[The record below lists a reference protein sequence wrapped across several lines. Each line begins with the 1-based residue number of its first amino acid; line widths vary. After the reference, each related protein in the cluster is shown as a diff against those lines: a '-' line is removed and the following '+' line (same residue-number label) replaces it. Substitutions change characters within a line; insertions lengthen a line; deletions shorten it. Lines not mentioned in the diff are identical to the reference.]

1 MGKEYTKAQ
10 VAAAFEK
17 AGARFSDEKNRE
29 IGIGI
34 TLQLL
39 NDPLSNPTRSELIG
53 RIGRLAR
60 VGDTAARQIVGE
72 LDGGEERQTLS
83 QQFANAAH
91 ALGELLFPPQPSAPA
106 MTGSCADVRRTA
118 AEGGPVNQAAARSC
132 LPNMGM
138 N

>member
-10 VAAAFEK
+10 VAAAFK
-17 AGARFSDEKNRE
+17 NAGARFSDEKNKE

-39 NDPLSNPTRSELIG
+39 NDPLSNPTRSELIE

-72 LDGGEERQTLS
+72 LDGGGERQTLS
-83 QQFANAAH
+83 EQFANAAAGFLD
-91 ALGELLFPPQPSAPA
+91 ALNPSPSPA
-106 MTGSCADVRRTA
+106 MTESCADVRRTA
-118 AEGGPVNQAAARSC
+118 AGGGPVNQAAARYC
-132 LPNMGM
+132 LPNVGM